1 MRSKKSLNRVLAVL
15 LTVALLAG
23 LLTVPAAAEAGTVVY
38 VNNDPT
44 NITTPE
50 GAAVVDSLAAA
61 YGKLDAEAGG
71 TIVICSPVDFSLTGV
86 SEMTGKVTLT
96 SKYNDGT
103 KVWDYTE
110 KAELAI
116 SDTVELTGNTVI
128 ENVKITLKGNK
139 SSASL
144 FIYSGLDLE
153 IKDGVT
159 VVGND
164 ATGDGKTS
172 SGETATGRLKI
183 FCGKQTGTE
192 NKTVNVSISSGEYFQ
207 VFMGINTKDYNT
219 GTVNLKAAGNAVV
232 TNSIVLGPNK
242 GTSGDLNLTVE
253 GEAHIENIL
262 NHPGTNDCTVGDV
275 TVNLNSGTVGF
286 MKQGQKTGNNIKS
299 VTVNLTDDVKIGI
312 VDDAFGN
319 WSSQKVENGTTLNLV
334 GFVGELPAG
343 AASGYT
349 TVNVSGNSA
358 VKYAGALNS
367 GLKTIT
373 VASGSSL
380 ELSAIEAAPDGVTVN
395 ANTDGYGTVTYKT
408 ATNPDP
414 DPTALSVVYV
424 NASTDITT
432 RDGKTPG
439 TAVATLADAY
449 ALLDK
454 TAGGTVVICGQV
466 TVSGTVDLESTAITG
481 TVTITSKDSET
492 DYRTANGAKLIL
504 KDSNTAL
511 ALSDKTVIDHLNIEL
526 NAGSKKKLYIYSGLD
541 LQIGSDVV
549 VTPVTTPDSSNEHL
563 RIYCGR
569 LSNCGDVKVSIA
581 GGTYNMIYA
590 GAAEGLTV
598 GNVDLTIS
606 GSADITSNVTMGG
619 NASTTGN
626 INFTMNGGEVKV
638 IYATPGNKAT
648 SGTVTMNLNGGKI
661 KSSGAMRDF
670 NDAEEMKMG
679 DVTVNLSGSFDYASG
694 LFGVW
699 SSNAFT
705 DAPANKTL
713 SLNNFSGKTLR
724 SGVLENYTAL
734 AISDSSDVTY
744 ESSLPNGMKVT
755 VAAGGV
761 LRLTGMTREQAEA
774 AGITATGNVVYAKA
788 PREPLDTVYLDGS
801 VTESGDGKTA
811 ATAVKTLAAAYDLLD
826 TEKGGTIVI
835 CGPVT
840 VTGLDFSGENSGIT
854 GTVTITSND
863 GTTDFQTEKGAKLT
877 ISGAGAGVAF
887 GAKTVL
893 ENLTIEADGSGS
905 QFIYAGN
912 DLYIKESVSTTGNG
926 TLKVFCA
933 KTVASEGETIK
944 VHISGGTYNQIFCG
958 DNGVTTGDVELTID
972 GSTRVTSN
980 VAMGPNKGKTGNIVF
995 NMNGG
1000 YVKVIYDCGS
1010 ANTTSGD
1017 VTINL
1022 NGGSMTEMR
1031 DYNNKS
1037 GITLGKVTVNYGPG
1051 FNRGS
1056 GKFGVWANGATKD
1069 PAVTKEYVVLNWL
1082 DYSGSDISGLT
1093 AYNAVNLFGT
1103 AAVPDGFDTTS
1114 GDLGHLLR
1122 VHAYTGSMDMDLSS
1136 YNNLRVTGESDAT
1149 CMGEVPTS
1157 MAIYVEEGS
1166 VLRIRPSQNPGKSL
1180 DDYTVTGKGKVVFE
1194 EPPYSDPTPV
1204 LSVDFNNATASDASG
1219 KKNDGVITG
1228 SPAFG
1233 TGYDGSKA
1241 VYIENAFGENATQ
1254 YVTFKDLNGIDLT
1267 KDDFTVTMWYKTVEG
1282 GVGEWAK
1289 ASKATTVGSGINM
1302 PAVKQGGILL
1312 SNRDDSNTASSGFAA
1327 AQLPQNQFFTAG
1339 VTDTDGNHSDLDGVW
1354 QPQDGQWHYVALS
1367 VERAG
1372 KLSVYVDGALLAASD
1387 ISGADGQALGS
1398 NSLALGAD
1406 LLGQYGLGSAYV
1418 DELMVYGA
1426 ALSQIDI
1433 QANYYIGRLEA
1444 LTYEI
1449 GDRVASAGSEYTDAM
1464 KQAITQK
1471 NNAVIAKL
1479 EKLTAADYAQAM
1491 PLYDE
1496 LKAAFDSFLMA
1507 PEDNANL
1514 VMLLISDIHIA
1525 TEKDAT
1531 AVNMGK
1537 IFADIESSGLRM
1549 DGIISAGDFADNSS
1563 PAAMNTAFD
1572 VFDSLMKNHTDWQMI
1587 TSIGNHE
1594 VQYTN
1599 ANENYTKSLPVYW
1612 QRLQAYISDDANVRA
1627 YGDGVVDDLFYL
1639 EDPENEHYHFDY
1651 GMTFDGYHILVL
1663 NTDYLKQTGNSKDV
1677 KDENGNYSIE
1687 GNELDPIRHGM
1698 YFEDETLEWVRKML
1712 DEYSKDDLPIFV
1724 VEHFPFIDSCPLSY
1738 YREIVIDDNS
1748 IGKQDAELRS
1758 LLAEYDNVITFSG
1771 HLHSS
1776 MAMSGPVQVVAED
1789 GSYFTQVNLPSPKSS
1804 NRGYLSTTA
1813 SWIMYVYDDEIVLRA
1828 RDFGTGE
1835 WLTAYDYVIPI
1846 TSGACSHD
1854 KLVKVEAKA
1863 PTADAEGNIEYYI
1876 CSSCGKLFTDE
1887 TAAKEI
1893 TLADTV
1899 LAKLGSNGSP
1909 NTGEAFPAGTML
1921 CVMLLS
1927 GLALG
1932 AVLVDKKRRA

>member
-219 GTVNLKAAGNAVV
+219 GTVNLKAAGNAVI

-262 NHPGTNDCTVGDV
+262 NHPGTNSCTVGDV

-286 MKQGQKTGNNIKS
+286 MKQGGKTGNNIKS

-367 GLKTIT
+367 GLTTIT

-454 TAGGTVVICGQV
+454 TAGGT
-466 TVSGTVDLESTAITG
+466 
-481 TVTITSKDSET
+481 
-492 DYRTANGAKLIL
+492 
-504 KDSNTAL
+504 
-511 ALSDKTVIDHLNIEL
+511 
-526 NAGSKKKLYIYSGLD
+526 
-541 LQIGSDVV
+541 
-549 VTPVTTPDSSNEHL
+549 
-563 RIYCGR
+563 
-569 LSNCGDVKVSIA
+569 
-581 GGTYNMIYA
+581 
-590 GAAEGLTV
+590 
-598 GNVDLTIS
+598 
-606 GSADITSNVTMGG
+606 
-619 NASTTGN
+619 
-626 INFTMNGGEVKV
+626 
-638 IYATPGNKAT
+638 
-648 SGTVTMNLNGGKI
+648 
-661 KSSGAMRDF
+661 
-670 NDAEEMKMG
+670 
-679 DVTVNLSGSFDYASG
+679 
-694 LFGVW
+694 
-699 SSNAFT
+699 
-705 DAPANKTL
+705 
-713 SLNNFSGKTLR
+713 
-724 SGVLENYTAL
+724 
-734 AISDSSDVTY
+734 
-744 ESSLPNGMKVT
+744 
-755 VAAGGV
+755 
-761 LRLTGMTREQAEA
+761 
-774 AGITATGNVVYAKA
+774 
-788 PREPLDTVYLDGS
+788 
-801 VTESGDGKTA
+801 
-811 ATAVKTLAAAYDLLD
+811 
-826 TEKGGTIVI
+826 IVI

-840 VTGLDFSGENSGIT
+840 VTGLDVSGEDSGIT

-1056 GKFGVWANGATKD
+1056 GKFGVWANGATEN

-1136 YNNLRVTGESDAT
+1136 YNNLRVTGESDVT

-1194 EPPYSDPTPV
+1194 EPPYSDPKPV

-1433 QANYYIGRLEA
+1433 QANYYIGRMEA

-1496 LKAAFDSFLMA
+1496 LKAAFDSFLLA

-1525 TEKDAT
+1525 SEKDAT
-1531 AVNMGK
+1531 AVNVGK
-1537 IFADIESSGLRM
+1537 IFADIESSGVRM

-1563 PAAMNTAFD
+1563 PAAMNSAFD
-1572 VFDSLMKNHTDWQMI
+1572 VIDSLMKNHTDWQMI

-1627 YGDGVVDDLFYL
+1627 YGDGVVDDLHYL

-1663 NTDYLKQTGNSKDV
+1663 NTDYLKQTGNSKEV

-1789 GSYFTQVNLPSPKSS
+1789 GSYFTQINLPSPKSS
-1804 NRGYLSTTA
+1804 ARGYLSTTA

-1927 GLALG
+1927 GLALC